1 MKLQIIRSCAI
12 SKVHDKGLS
21 EPTITLQ
28 RLLTFGR
35 TLKAML
41 QQSKIMGN
49 CSSSVPTP
57 VHVLSK
63 DGGGVMQLYMW
74 RFRYIAQQIATHTD
88 RNPPRKQFSPD
99 SDATKII
106 VTVMC
111 LIITRA
117 EPVPVCICPLAKP
130 VPVCIYRDPNTKGEL
145 SAKYQFCA
153 IHIAV
158 YIITDGKVR
167 MVHPIFRLL
176 STVG

>member
-1 MKLQIIRSCAI
+1 M

-63 DGGGVMQLYMW
+63 DGGGGD
-74 RFRYIAQQIATHTD
+74 ATLHVEVSVHCTT
-88 RNPPRKQFSPD
+88 D
-99 SDATKII
+99 SDTHGSKSTKK
-106 VTVMC
+106 TV
-111 LIITRA
+111 
-117 EPVPVCICPLAKP
+117 LA
-130 VPVCIYRDPNTKGEL
+130 
-145 SAKYQFCA
+145 
-153 IHIAV
+153 
-158 YIITDGKVR
+158 
-167 MVHPIFRLL
+167 
-176 STVG
+176 